1 MDALE
6 ESAEFLGSL
15 EKFFQRTEST
25 RVKYAYMEAFNRL
38 ILPVAGVSNLRIL
51 IKLTSRLQPQKL
63 TPHRGLTQYNLFTQ
77 SFTR

>member
-15 EKFFQRTEST
+15 EKFFQRTDNS

-38 ILPVAGVSNLRIL
+38 ILPVAGVHSIL
-51 IKLTSRLQPQKL
+51 KSLVDNRLQQQKSI
-63 TPHRGLTQYNLFTQ
+63 PRPGQIRYNLCTQ
-77 SFTR
+77 SFTN

>member
-15 EKFFQRTEST
+15 EKFFQRTDNA

-38 ILPVAGVSNLRIL
+38 ILPVAGVS
-51 IKLTSRLQPQKL
+51 TSLCEKVNR
-63 TPHRGLTQYNLFTQ
+63 
-77 SFTR
+77 

>member
-38 ILPVAGVSNLRIL
+38 ILPVAGVSIFPLDQAD
-51 IKLTSRLQPQKL
+51 K
-63 TPHRGLTQYNLFTQ
+63 
-77 SFTR
+77 

>member
-15 EKFFQRTEST
+15 EKFFQGTENA

-38 ILPVAGVSNLRIL
+38 ILPVAGVS
-51 IKLTSRLQPQKL
+51 LTLKSI
-63 TPHRGLTQYNLFTQ
+63 
-77 SFTR
+77 

>member
-25 RVKYAYMEAFNRL
+25 RVKYAYMEVFNQL
-38 ILPVAGVSNLRIL
+38 ILPVAGVFYTFNKI
-51 IKLTSRLQPQKL
+51 
-63 TPHRGLTQYNLFTQ
+63 
-77 SFTR
+77 

>member
-38 ILPVAGVSNLRIL
+38 ILPVAGVSSHST
-51 IKLTSRLQPQKL
+51 KLTNRLQPLK
-63 TPHRGLTQYNLFTQ
+63 
-77 SFTR
+77 

>member
-25 RVKYAYMEAFNRL
+25 RVKYAYMEAFNQL
-38 ILPVAGVSNLRIL
+38 ILPVAGVPYTFNNL
-51 IKLTSRLQPQKL
+51 TGRLQPPKS
-63 TPHRGLTQYNLFTQ
+63 THRLGQIPYNHYTQLFIK
-77 SFTR
+77 

>member
-25 RVKYAYMEAFNRL
+25 RVKYAYMEAFNLL
-38 ILPVAGVSNLRIL
+38 ILPVAGVSSHSA
-51 IKLTSRLQPQKL
+51 KLTNRLQLLK
-63 TPHRGLTQYNLFTQ
+63 
-77 SFTR
+77 

>member
-15 EKFFQRTEST
+15 EKFFQRTDNS

-38 ILPVAGVSNLRIL
+38 ILPVAGVDLVLMPLVDN
-51 IKLTSRLQPQKL
+51 RLQLQKSI
-63 TPHRGLTQYNLFTQ
+63 PRPGQIRYNLYTQ
-77 SFTR
+77 SFTS

>member
-6 ESAEFLGSL
+6 ESAEFLASL

-38 ILPVAGVSNLRIL
+38 ILPVAGVFIASNG
-51 IKLTSRLQPQKL
+51 TDQ
-63 TPHRGLTQYNLFTQ
+63 
-77 SFTR
+77 

>member
-38 ILPVAGVSNLRIL
+38 ILPVAGVPQFSGLTKNLR
-51 IKLTSRLQPQKL
+51 LQRRKL
-63 TPHRGLTQYNLFTQ
+63 TPLPGQTPSNHFTQ
-77 SFTR
+77 SSTK

>member
-15 EKFFQRTEST
+15 EKFFQRTDNA

-38 ILPVAGVSNLRIL
+38 ILPVAGVCRLSSTQ
-51 IKLTSRLQPQKL
+51 LTDRLQPPKS
-63 TPHRGLTQYNLFTQ
+63 TPLPGQIRYNLFIPL
-77 SFTR
+77 FIK

>member
-15 EKFFQRTEST
+15 EKFFQRTDNA

-38 ILPVAGVSNLRIL
+38 ILPVAGVRVFSIM
-51 IKLTSRLQPQKL
+51 LTDRLQPQKL
-63 TPHRGLTQYNLFTQ
+63 IHRHGQLPYNLSTL
-77 SFTR
+77 SSIR

>member
-38 ILPVAGVSNLRIL
+38 ILPVAGVHPHT
-51 IKLTSRLQPQKL
+51 IKLTSRLQLQKL
-63 TPHRGLTQYNLFTQ
+63 IPHRGLTQYNLFTQ

>member
-15 EKFFQRTEST
+15 EKFFQRTESI

-38 ILPVAGVSNLRIL
+38 ILPVAGVHPPYDKID
-51 IKLTSRLQPQKL
+51 K
-63 TPHRGLTQYNLFTQ
+63 
-77 SFTR
+77 